1 VQCTQPSERETY
13 GAVETRQNGT
23 GSPPP
28 SPTRAVTDILHGVAV
43 TDPYRWLED
52 QESPQTRAWL
62 ATQTHYARSYLDAI
76 LSRERIQKRIRE
88 LLDVET
94 YDSIRKVGN
103 RYFFRKRLPGQ
114 EQPCIFFR
122 EGTDGKDQLLI
133 DPAERGTG
141 RHTAAKPLRP
151 SPDGRLLLY
160 EIKEGGERVGIF
172 ELADTRDRKVLPDI
186 LPRGDLRGFAF
197 APDSR
202 SFYYVL
208 ESAATVGVRHQ
219 AAYRHVLGTS
229 FKGDQQIFFAGD
241 YENLRVQIVPGNDR
255 LGFLVHRFLDKTSTD
270 FYVWTIDSTADPE
283 PLIQNVSYRLAPVL
297 LKSGRILAIT
307 DRDAANYRIVEVCC
321 RKGQEAEFVDV
332 IPAGDLPIQN
342 YVVTHDRLFV
352 SYTRGT
358 ENEIHIFDLLGK
370 PLGHL
375 PVEEGKT
382 VRLLGGSDD
391 ADELLFEQ
399 ESFTE
404 PIQIYRHSAHEGR
417 AEVWA
422 KQHIPFRGRNYVH
435 RKVWF
440 TGTDGM
446 RIPMFLVGLP
456 EVFEH
461 GPGPAIMTSYGGF
474 GVSMTPQFSVLV
486 AILMELGCLFA
497 LPNIRGGS
505 EFGAEWHNAAKRR
518 NKQVAFADFICAAE
532 WLIQTGRTE
541 PSKLAIFGG
550 SHSGLLV
557 GAVMTQRP
565 DLFRA
570 VLCMVPL
577 LDMLRY
583 HRFDN
588 ARFWEEEFGTSDD
601 PQDFATIARYS
612 PYHRVRD
619 DVAYPA
625 TLLVTGD
632 ADQNCNSLHAR
643 KMTARLQAA
652 NTGSLPILLDYNRFR
667 GHSPVLPLSERV
679 QSLTDRVA
687 FLCDQLHLSV

>member
-1 VQCTQPSERETY
+1 VQSPQQFERETY
-13 GAVETRQNGT
+13 RAAEVKQNGT
-23 GSPPP
+23 VSPPP
-28 SPTRAVTDILHGVAV
+28 SPIGTVTDILHGVAV

-52 QESPQTRAWL
+52 QESAETRAWL
-62 ATQTHYARSYLDAI
+62 TAQTHYARFYLDST
-76 LSRERIQKRIRE
+76 LSREHVRKRVRE

-122 EGTDGKDQLLI
+122 EGPDGKDQLLI

-141 RHTAAKPLRP
+141 KHTAVKPLRP
-151 SPDGRLLLY
+151 SPDGQLLLY
-160 EIKEGGERVGIF
+160 EIKEGGERVGVF
-172 ELADTRDRKVLPDI
+172 ELVDTRDRKILPDI

-197 APDSR
+197 AHDSQ

-208 ESAATVGVRHQ
+208 DLPRTVGFRQRGVYH
-219 AAYRHVLGTS
+219 HVLGTG
-229 FKGDQQIFFAGD
+229 FKCDQQIFFAGD
-241 YENLRVQIVPGNDR
+241 SENLRVQIIPGTDR
-255 LGFLVHRFLDKTSTD
+255 LGLLVYHFLAKTITD
-270 FYVWTIDSTADPE
+270 FYLWSIDGTADPD
-283 PLIQNVSYRLAPVL
+283 PVIQNAAYRLAPVL

-307 DRDAANYRIVEVCC
+307 DRDAANCRIVEVCR
-321 RKGQEAEFVDV
+321 RKGQEPEFVDV
-332 IPAGDLPIQN
+332 IRASDLPIHN
-342 YVVTHDRLFV
+342 WVVTHDRLFV
-352 SYTRGT
+352 SYLRGT
-358 ENEIHIFDLLGK
+358 ESEIHVFDLNGK

-375 PVEEGKT
+375 PIHAGST
-382 VRLLGGSDD
+382 VRLLGGSDE

-404 PIQIYRHSAHEGR
+404 PTQICRYSTQGDPAK
-417 AEVWA
+417 VWGE
-422 KQHIPFRGRNYVH
+422 QHVPFRERNYVH
-435 RKVWF
+435 RKVSF
-440 TGTDGM
+440 TGRDEM
-446 RIPMFLVGLP
+446 PIPMFLVGLP
-456 EVFEH
+456 EVLEH

-486 AILMELGCLFA
+486 AILVELGCLFA

-518 NKQVAFADFICAAE
+518 DKQVAFDDFICAAE
-532 WLIQTGRTE
+532 WLIQTGRTK
-541 PSKLAIFGG
+541 PSQLAIFGG

-570 VLCMVPL
+570 VLCIVPL

-601 PQDFATIARYS
+601 PQDFVTLASYS

-625 TLLVTGD
+625 TLLIAGD

-667 GHSPVLPLSERV
+667 GHVPVLPLNERIE
-679 QSLTDRVA
+679 SLTDRIA
-687 FLCDQLHLSV
+687 FLCDQLQLSM